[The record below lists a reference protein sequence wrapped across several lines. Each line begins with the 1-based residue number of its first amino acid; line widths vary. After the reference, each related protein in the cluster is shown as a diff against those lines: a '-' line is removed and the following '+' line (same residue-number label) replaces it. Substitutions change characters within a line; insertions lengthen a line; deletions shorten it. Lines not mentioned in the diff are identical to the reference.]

1 MRKVLN
7 KSWFDFE
14 EKEEVRT
21 TIILGVLALLI
32 PLFLSK
38 LISLIFGEA
47 SLITDNSQ
55 VIIGTIVNSLL
66 IVCALNLK
74 GIKKIIGVI
83 TMPSIAIIISGYL
96 FGPLSSGM
104 IWMIPAIWLGN
115 FALVYLFIWLMIEKK
130 WNYFLTGIVAVIVKV
145 LIIFGLFNLLKAF
158 GVFPSD
164 VIDTLKYSMGIMQG
178 FTGILGVLLGYLI
191 YTSYR
196 Y

>member
-115 FALVYLFIWLMIEKK
+115 FALVYLFKWLMIEKK